1 MNERWEHFFDE
12 KHEIDYPQLTM
23 FQLVKKNAAKYP
35 DEVAYE
41 FIGKKTT
48 YREFLGKV
56 ELTAK
61 ALTSIGIREGDAV
74 TICMPNCPQAI
85 DTFYA
90 VNRIGAI
97 ANMIHPLSDRKSVV

>member
-41 FIGKKTT
+41 FMGKKTT
-48 YREFLGKV
+48 YREFFGKV

-85 DTFYA
+85 DTFNA
-90 VNRIGAI
+90 LNRST
-97 ANMIHPLSDRKSVV
+97 LSQQKARSHSI